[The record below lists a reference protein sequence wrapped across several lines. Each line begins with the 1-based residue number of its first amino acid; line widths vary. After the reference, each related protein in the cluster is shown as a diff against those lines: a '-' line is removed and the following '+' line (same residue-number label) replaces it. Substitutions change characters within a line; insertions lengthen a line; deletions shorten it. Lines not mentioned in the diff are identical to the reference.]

1 MRRKENYTRQVT
13 AAFGLTLAILITFQ
27 IYISREPARIATD
40 ESRDQLLAVTAGRS
54 LFAKNC
60 TMCHGEEGEGVDGP
74 ALNDKTFLASTSN
87 ESIFSLVSSGVPG
100 TEMPAWNQVYG
111 GPFTDQQIRQL
122 VAFVRKWEP
131 DAPDR
136 QALAMLGNPV
146 NGLVIFDSTCTVC
159 HGERGLGSERAP
171 ALNDPVKLAQL
182 DDSWY
187 EETIA
192 AGRPAQG
199 MPTWGTVLSPEQ
211 IRDLVALLRAWGRGE
226 TVQLP
231 GPEIYLH
238 EAVHALGH
246 GELEEVEHQLEQ
258 AAKVASGD
266 QLQAI
271 EAALEALN
279 IGDTEAVQKALD
291 EAEAI
296 GGAGDTMPGMDM
308 GNTSTQPGEKEVR
321 AALLDLE
328 TGVLDSAMA
337 KLKVAQVLAQGD
349 LKEAIEHALEDV
361 NAGKPDEAVAVLK
374 TALGDNQ

>member
-1 MRRKENYTRQVT
+1 
-13 AAFGLTLAILITFQ
+13 
-27 IYISREPARIATD
+27 
-40 ESRDQLLAVTAGRS
+40 
-54 LFAKNC
+54 
-60 TMCHGEEGEGVDGP
+60 MCHGEEGEGVDGP
-74 ALNDKTFLASTSN
+74 ALNDKTFLANTSN

-100 TEMPAWNQVYG
+100 TEMPAWNQAYG
-111 GPFTDQQIRQL
+111 GPFTDQQISQV
-122 VAFVRKWEP
+122 VAFIRKWEP

-136 QALAMLGNPV
+136 QALAMQGNPV
-146 NGLVIFDSTCTVC
+146 NGLVIFNSTCTVC

-266 QLQAI
+266 QLHAI

-279 IGDTEAVQKALD
+279 TGDTEAVQKALD

-296 GGAGDTMPGMDM
+296 GGASDMMPGMDM
-308 GNTSTQPGEKEVR
+308 GNTSVQPGEKEVR
-321 AALLDLE
+321 AALTDLE
-328 TGVLDSAMA
+328 TGIVDSAMA
-337 KLKVAQVLAQGD
+337 KLNVAQVLAQGD

-361 NAGKPDEAVAVLK
+361 NAGKPDEAIAVLK